1 MVAALSALLI
11 GTGALVGYLLGAR
24 TQTVATVTITVY
36 VGDRQAS
43 GEVEG
48 WWYGVR
54 STVSTWRG
62 ADGSQHEGGW
72 PTCLDHVGSERTVIF
87 GWVPAIVA
95 GGGSWR
101 DVVYVACPRPSRS
114 DTSPERWPGQPGK
127 VAARQGGAQSATL
140 VH

>member
-1 MVAALSALLI
+1 MESRAPRRWRHPLLMRGRPVVAALSALLI
-11 GTGALVGYLLGAR
+11 GTGALVGYLLGVR
-24 TQTVATVTITVY
+24 TPTVATVTITVY

-62 ADGSQHEGGW
+62 ADGSKHEGGW

-87 GWVPAIVA
+87 GWVPAIA
-95 GGGSWR
+95 PGGGSWR
-101 DVVYVACPRPSRS
+101 DVVYVACP
-114 DTSPERWPGQPGK
+114 
-127 VAARQGGAQSATL
+127 
-140 VH
+140 